1 MKSSWHMTL
10 FCDFCDMTLHN
21 AVVTKYDIL
30 WHAAMTSWERHG
42 TWRHWL
48 LQCMTIYDILWHDT
62 AVRKYDTLWHIVT
75 QHDTIWYS
83 MTYCDTAWHP
93 VTSCD
98 MTLVSYSVTLWHE
111 SLWLSV
117 TWQEALTISDRVSQS
132 FLKKH
137 LGFFIWKYFHYSK
150 NRKYVNHWS
159 HYFICENS
167 PSLLGKFMTLRKWLF
182 QSLFRG
188 IFLQMNYVPTILQS
202 DLRSPASTKCYSLI

>member
-1 MKSSWHMTL
+1 MGLPFHQNPLVLSYMKSSWHMTL
-10 FCDFCDMTLHN
+10 FCDFCDMTL
-21 AVVTKYDIL
+21 DIL
-30 WHAAMTSWERHG
+30 TSWERHG
-42 TWRHWL
+42 TWWQLVTLVATMHDN
-48 LQCMTIYDILWHDT
+48 IWHLVT
-62 AVRKYDTLWHIVT
+62 WHCCEKVW
-75 QHDTIWYS
+75 HF
-83 MTYCDTAWHP
+83 MTYCDTTWHP

-98 MTLVSYSVTLWHE
+98 MTLVSCSVTLWHE
-111 SLWLSV
+111 SFRHSV

-167 PSLLGKFMTLRKWLF
+167 PSLLGKFMTQRKWLF